1 MKLTLRMALR
11 NVFRNRRRSLLTG
24 LMMAGGFTLFSATLG
39 ISDGTYGSIID
50 MFTRSRTGHA
60 QVHAAGY
67 LDRPSLHKA
76 IKDPARA
83 GRVLDGIPEVAAWAP
98 RVYAPSL
105 AFAGSKT
112 VGAQVMGIDPARER
126 RAMRL
131 ETQLSSGTFV
141 GDAPSAGVVIS
152 ARLAA
157 ALDIKTG
164 DEFSLIGQ
172 GADGSIANDNF
183 RVAGVLSATESA
195 FDGPWCLMHIDKA
208 REFIALG
215 DRAHEI
221 ALVFTDYRD
230 AREDAAI
237 VAAALGDPG
246 LDTQPW
252 QVTEKEFYQ
261 AMLLDKKGGD
271 ITNYVIML
279 IVAIG
284 VLNTVLMAVLERTR
298 EYGVLKAMGTRP
310 GAVFLL
316 IMAEVLVLTLLS
328 VAAGAG
334 GALALNH
341 YLATHGIPIPNPVT
355 YGGVKF
361 TVMLSAVTAETFTR
375 PAWTVLAAALAVGV
389 FPALKAAR
397 ITPVKALSSR

>member
-1 MKLTLRMALR
+1 MTLTLRMALR
-11 NVFRNRRRSLLTG
+11 NVLRNRRRSLLTG

-39 ISDGTYGSIID
+39 ISGGTYGSIID

-67 LDRPSLHKA
+67 LDRPSLHKTF
-76 IKDPARA
+76 DPARA
-83 GRVLDGIPEVAAWAP
+83 AKALDGLPDVAAWAP

-112 VGAQVMGIDPARER
+112 VGAQIMGIDPARER

-141 GDAPSAGVVIS
+141 ADAPSAGVVVS

-157 ALDIKTG
+157 ALGLKAG

-195 FDGPWCLMHIDKA
+195 FEGPWCLMHIDKA
-208 REFIALG
+208 REFLALG
-215 DRAHEI
+215 NRAHEI

-230 AREDAAI
+230 AREDAAL
-237 VAAALGDPG
+237 VAAALASPE
-246 LDTQPW
+246 LDVQPW

-298 EYGVLKAMGTRP
+298 EYGVLKALGTRP
-310 GAVFLL
+310 AAVFLL
-316 IMAEVLVLTLLS
+316 IMAEVLILTLIS
-328 VAAGAG
+328 CAAGAL

-341 YLATHGIPIPNPVT
+341 YLATHGIPIPNPVS

-361 TVMLSAVTAETFTR
+361 TVMLSAVTLETFTR

>member
-1 MKLTLRMALR
+1 MKLTPRMALR
-11 NVFRNRRRSLLTG
+11 NVLRNRRRSLLTG
-24 LMMAGGFTLFSATLG
+24 LMMAGGYVLFSATLG

-67 LDRPSLHKA
+67 LDRPSLYKA

-83 GRVLDGIPEVAAWAP
+83 GRVLDSIPEVAAWAP
-98 RVYAPSL
+98 RVYSPSL

-112 VGAQVMGIDPARER
+112 VGAQIMGIDPARER
-126 RAMRL
+126 KAMRL
-131 ETQLSSGTFV
+131 ETQLSSGAFV
-141 GDAPSAGVVIS
+141 ADSPSAGVVIS

-157 ALDIKTG
+157 ALNIKTG

-195 FDGPWCLMHIDKA
+195 FEGPWCLMHIDKA
-208 REFIALG
+208 REFMALG
-215 DRAHEI
+215 GRAHEL
-221 ALVFTDYRD
+221 ALVFTDYRR

-237 VAAALGDPG
+237 VAAALSDPA
-246 LDTQPW
+246 LDVQPW

-298 EYGVLKAMGTRP
+298 EYGVLKALGTRP
-310 GAVFLL
+310 ASVFLL
-316 IMAEVLVLTLLS
+316 IMTEVLILTLIS
-328 VAAGAG
+328 CAAGAA

-341 YLATHGIPIPNPVT
+341 YLATHGIPIPNPVS

-361 TVMLSAVTAETFTR
+361 TVMLSAVTLETFTR

>member
-1 MKLTLRMALR
+1 MTLTLRMALR
-11 NVFRNRRRSLLTG
+11 NVLRNRRRSLLTG

-39 ISDGTYGSIID
+39 ISGGTYGSIID

-67 LDRPSLHKA
+67 LDRPSLHKTF
-76 IKDPARA
+76 DPARA
-83 GRVLDGIPEVAAWAP
+83 AKALDGLPDVAAWAP

-112 VGAQVMGIDPARER
+112 VGAQIMGIDPARER

-141 GDAPSAGVVIS
+141 ADAPSAGVVVS

-157 ALDIKTG
+157 ALGLKAG

-195 FDGPWCLMHIDKA
+195 FEGPWCLMHIDKA
-208 REFIALG
+208 REFLALG
-215 DRAHEI
+215 NRAHEI

-230 AREDAAI
+230 AREDAAL
-237 VAAALGDPG
+237 VAAALASPE
-246 LDTQPW
+246 LDVQPW

-298 EYGVLKAMGTRP
+298 EYGVLKALGTRP
-310 GAVFLL
+310 AAVFLL
-316 IMAEVLVLTLLS
+316 IMAEVLILTLIS
-328 VAAGAG
+328 CAAGAL

-341 YLATHGIPIPNPVT
+341 YLATHGIPIPNPVS
-355 YGGVKF
+355 YGGMKF
-361 TVMLSAVTAETFTR
+361 TVMLSAVTLETFTR

>member
-1 MKLTLRMALR
+1 
-11 NVFRNRRRSLLTG
+11 
-24 LMMAGGFTLFSATLG
+24 
-39 ISDGTYGSIID
+39 

-67 LDRPSLHKA
+67 LDRPSLYKTL
-76 IKDPARA
+76 DPARA
-83 GRVLDGIPEVAAWAP
+83 ARALDGLPEVAAWAP

-112 VGAQVMGIDPARER
+112 VGAQLMGIDPARER

-141 GDAPSAGVVIS
+141 ADTPSEGVVIS

-157 ALDIKTG
+157 ALNIKTG

-195 FDGPWCLMHIDKA
+195 FEGPWCLMHIDKA
-208 REFIALG
+208 REFLALG

-221 ALVFTDYRD
+221 ALVFTDYRA
-230 AREDAAI
+230 AREDAAL
-237 VAAALGDPG
+237 VSAALADPA
-246 LDTQPW
+246 LDVQPW

-298 EYGVLKAMGTRP
+298 EYGVLKALGTRP
-310 GAVFLL
+310 AAVFLL
-316 IMAEVLVLTLLS
+316 IMAEVLILS
-328 VAAGAG
+328 LISCAAGAA

-341 YLATHGIPIPNPVT
+341 YLAMHGIPIPNPVS

-361 TVMLSAVTAETFTR
+361 TVMLSAVTLETFTR

-397 ITPVKALSSR
+397 ITPVKALSGR

>member
-1 MKLTLRMALR
+1 MIIFRMALR

-24 LMMAGGFTLFSATLG
+24 LMMAGGFVLFSATLG
-39 ISDGTYGSIID
+39 ISEGTYGSIID

-60 QVHAAGY
+60 QAHAAGY
-67 LDRPSLHKA
+67 LERPSLYKA
-76 IKDPARA
+76 IKDLDRA
-83 GRVLDGIPEVAAWAP
+83 GRVLDGLPEVEAWAP

-126 RAMRL
+126 KAMRL
-131 ETQLSSGTFV
+131 EGQLAEGAFVPDRSS
-141 GDAPSAGVVIS
+141 PGVVIS
-152 ARLAA
+152 ARLAS
-157 ALDIKTG
+157 ALALKTG

-183 RVAGVLSATESA
+183 RVAGILSASGSA
-195 FDGPWCLMHIDKA
+195 FEGPWCLMHIDKA
-208 REFIALG
+208 REFLALG
-215 DRAHEI
+215 NRAHEI
-221 ALVFTDYRD
+221 ALVFTDYRK
-230 AREDAAI
+230 AREDAALA
-237 VAAALGDPG
+237 AAALADPA
-246 LDTQPW
+246 LDVQPW

-284 VLNTVLMAVLERTR
+284 VLNTVLMSVLERTR
-298 EYGVLKAMGTRP
+298 EYGVLKALGTRP
-310 GAVFLL
+310 ASVFLL
-316 IMAEVLVLTLLS
+316 IMAEVFILTLVS
-328 VAAGAG
+328 CAAGAL
-334 GALALNH
+334 GALGLNH
-341 YLATHGIPIPNPVT
+341 YLAAHGIPMPTPIS
-355 YGGVKF
+355 YGGVRF
-361 TVMLSAVTAETFTR
+361 TVMLSAVTAGTFTR
-375 PAWTVLAAALAVGV
+375 PALTVLAAALAVGV

>member
-1 MKLTLRMALR
+1 MRLILRMALR
-11 NVFRNRRRSLLTG
+11 NVLRNRRRSLLTG

-39 ISDGTYGSIID
+39 ISEGTYGSLID

-67 LDRPSLHKA
+67 LERPSLYKA
-76 IKDPARA
+76 LPGTERA
-83 GRVLDGIPEVAAWAP
+83 GRALDALEVVEAWAP
-98 RVYAPSL
+98 RTYSPAL

-112 VGAQVMGIDPARER
+112 IGAQVMGIDPARER
-126 RAMRL
+126 KAMRL
-131 ETQLSSGTFV
+131 EGQLAAGQFV
-141 GDAPSAGVVIS
+141 PDSPSAGVVIS
-152 ARLAA
+152 ARLAS
-157 ALDIKTG
+157 ALNIKTG

-183 RVAGVLSATESA
+183 TVAGVLSASESA
-195 FDGPWCLMHIDKA
+195 FEGPWCLMHIDKA
-208 REFIALG
+208 REFMALG

-221 ALVFTDYRD
+221 ALVFTDYRA
-230 AREDAAI
+230 AREDAALA
-237 VAAALGDPG
+237 AAALGDPA
-246 LDTQPW
+246 LDVQPW

-284 VLNTVLMAVLERTR
+284 VLNTVLMSVLERTR
-298 EYGVLKAMGTRP
+298 EYGVLKALGTRP
-310 GAVFLL
+310 SAVFLL
-316 IMAEVLVLTLLS
+316 IMAEVCILAAAS
-328 VAAGAG
+328 CAAGAL
-334 GALALNH
+334 GALGLNS
-341 YLATHGIPIPNPVT
+341 YLAASGIPMPAPIS

-361 TVMLSAVTAETFTR
+361 TVMLSAVTAETFVL
-375 PAWTVLAAALAVGV
+375 PALTVLASALIVGI

>member
-1 MKLTLRMALR
+1 MTLTLRMALR
-11 NVFRNRRRSLLTG
+11 NVLRNRRRSLLTG

-67 LDRPSLHKA
+67 LERPSLYKTF
-76 IKDPARA
+76 DPARA
-83 GRVLDGIPEVAAWAP
+83 APALDGLPEVAAWAP

-112 VGAQVMGIDPARER
+112 VGAQIMGIDPARER

-131 ETQLSSGTFV
+131 ETQLSSGSFV
-141 GDAPSAGVVIS
+141 ADAPSAGVVVS

-157 ALDIKTG
+157 ALNLKTG

-195 FDGPWCLMHIDKA
+195 FEGPWCLMHIDKA
-208 REFIALG
+208 REFLALG
-215 DRAHEI
+215 GRAHEI
-221 ALVFTDYRD
+221 ALVFTDYRE
-230 AREDAAI
+230 ARQDAAL
-237 VAAALGDPG
+237 VAKALADPS
-246 LDTQPW
+246 LDVQPW

-298 EYGVLKAMGTRP
+298 EYGVLKALGTRP

-316 IMAEVLVLTLLS
+316 IMAEVLILSLLAC
-328 VAAGAG
+328 AAGAL

-341 YLATHGIPIPNPVT
+341 YLATHGIPIPNPVS

-361 TVMLSAVTAETFTR
+361 TVILSAVTLETFTR

-397 ITPVKALSSR
+397 ITPIKALSSR

>member
-1 MKLTLRMALR
+1 MLIFRMALR

-24 LMMAGGFTLFSATLG
+24 LMMAGGFVLFSATIG
-39 ISDGTYGSIID
+39 ISEGTYGSLID

-67 LDRPSLHKA
+67 LERPSLYKA
-76 IKDPARA
+76 IKDPDRA
-83 GRVLDGIPEVAAWAP
+83 GRVLDGLPEVEAWAP
-98 RVYAPSL
+98 RVYTPAL

-131 ETQLSSGTFV
+131 EGQLAGGAFV
-141 GDAPSAGVVIS
+141 EDVPSDGVVIS
-152 ARLAA
+152 ARLAS
-157 ALDIKTG
+157 ALSIKTG

-183 RVAGVLSATESA
+183 RVAGVLSASGSA
-195 FDGPWCLMHIDKA
+195 FEGPWCLMHIDKA
-208 REFIALG
+208 REFMALG
-215 DRAHEI
+215 SRAHEI
-221 ALVFTDYRD
+221 ALVFTDYRK
-230 AREDAAI
+230 AREDAAL
-237 VAAALGDPG
+237 VSAALGDPA
-246 LDTQPW
+246 LDAQPW

-279 IVAIG
+279 IVAVG
-284 VLNTVLMAVLERTR
+284 VLNTILMAVLERTR
-298 EYGVLKAMGTRP
+298 EYGVLKALGTRP
-310 GAVFLL
+310 ADVFLL
-316 IMAEVLVLTLLS
+316 IMAEVFILALIAS
-328 VAAGAG
+328 AAGAL
-334 GALALNH
+334 GALGLNH
-341 YLATHGIPIPNPVT
+341 YLANHGIPLPNPIS

-361 TVMLSAVTAETFTR
+361 TVMQSAVTAETFSR
-375 PAWTVLAAALAVGV
+375 PAWTVLLSALAVGI

>member
-1 MKLTLRMALR
+1 MTLTLRMALR
-11 NVFRNRRRSLLTG
+11 NVLRNRRRSLLTG

-39 ISDGTYGSIID
+39 ISGGTYGSIID

-67 LDRPSLHKA
+67 LDRPSLHKTF
-76 IKDPARA
+76 DPAREA
-83 GRVLDGIPEVAAWAP
+83 KALDGLPEVAAWAP

-112 VGAQVMGIDPARER
+112 VGAQIMGIDPARER

-141 GDAPSAGVVIS
+141 SDAPSAGVVVS

-157 ALDIKTG
+157 ALGLKAG

-195 FDGPWCLMHIDKA
+195 FEGPWCLMHIDKA
-208 REFIALG
+208 REFLAFG
-215 DRAHEI
+215 NRAHEI

-230 AREDAAI
+230 AREDAAL
-237 VAAALGDPG
+237 VAAALASPE
-246 LDTQPW
+246 LDVQPW

-298 EYGVLKAMGTRP
+298 EYGVLKALGTRP
-310 GAVFLL
+310 AAVFLL
-316 IMAEVLVLTLLS
+316 IMAEVLILTLIS
-328 VAAGAG
+328 CAAGAL

-341 YLATHGIPIPNPVT
+341 YLATHGIPIPNPVS
-355 YGGVKF
+355 YGGMKF
-361 TVMLSAVTAETFTR
+361 TVMLSAVTLETFTR